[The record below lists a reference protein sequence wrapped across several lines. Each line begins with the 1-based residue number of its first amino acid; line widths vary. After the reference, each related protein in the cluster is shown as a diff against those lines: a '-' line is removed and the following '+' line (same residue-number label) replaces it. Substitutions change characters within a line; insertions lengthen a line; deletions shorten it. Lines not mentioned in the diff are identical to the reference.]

1 MTRRTGSSRR
11 ASGVQM
17 PIIPTVAGWIA
28 ETPGTISLGQGVVG
42 YCPPA
47 SATRAIPD
55 FLSRPG
61 FHKYL
66 QDAGLPELRAAFEDK
81 LRRENGIEAPF
92 ARRIIV
98 TAGAN
103 QAFLNAVLCICD
115 PGDEVVLLAPYYF
128 NHEMAIALAGARA
141 VCVATDDRH
150 QPRLSAIAAAI
161 SPRTRAVV
169 TISPNNPT
177 GAVYP
182 EGTLRAINR
191 LCAERG
197 VFHISDEAYE
207 YFTYDGAAHYSPGS
221 GGNDAH
227 TISLFSLSK
236 SYGMASWRVGFLV
249 APAPLYDDLLKIQ
262 DTNAICAPAIA
273 QHVGLAALRAGRAW
287 RAPRLRSVAAV
298 RRAVFARLAAV
309 PALLSVPPSR
319 GAFYFFVKVRTAIP
333 AIRLAE
339 RLVREHNVAVI
350 PGETFGAGDGC
361 YLRIGYG
368 SLSGKTAAEG
378 IGRLVD
384 GLTTILRSRR
394 QEDTSRHRAH
404 ARPAPARR

>member
-1 MTRRTGSSRR
+1 MTFR
-11 ASGVQM
+11 AGPSPRAAAVQM

-42 YCPPA
+42 YGPPE
-47 SATRAIPD
+47 SATRAIPE
-55 FLSRPG
+55 FLTRPD

-66 QDAGLPELRAAFEDK
+66 PDAGLPDLRAAFEEK

-115 PGDEVVLLAPYYF
+115 PGDEVILLAPYYF
-128 NHEMAIALAGARA
+128 NHHMAIALAGARP
-141 VCVATDDRH
+141 VPVATDERY
-150 QPRLSAIAAAI
+150 QPRLSAIADAI
-161 SPRTRAVV
+161 TPRTRAVV

-182 EGTLRAINR
+182 EETLRAINR

-236 SYGMASWRVGFLV
+236 SHGMASWRIGFLV
-249 APAPLYDDLLKIQ
+249 APEPLYDALLKIQ

-273 QHVGLAALRAGRAW
+273 QCVGLAALREGRAW
-287 RAPRLRSVAAV
+287 CASRLRPIAAV
-298 RRAVFARLAAV
+298 HRTVFSRLAAV
-309 PALLSVPPSR
+309 PDLLYVPPSR
-319 GAFYFFVKVRTAIP
+319 GAFYFFLKVKTAVP
-333 AIRLAE
+333 ALRLAE
-339 RLVREHNVAVI
+339 RLVREHRIAVI
-350 PGETFGAGDGC
+350 PGETFGAADGC

-368 SLSGKTAAEG
+368 SLDEKTAAEG
-378 IGRLVD
+378 IDRLVN
-384 GLTTILRSRR
+384 GLASVLGPRR
-394 QEDTSRHRAH
+394 RG
-404 ARPAPARR
+404 